1 MITREELLKSSEYWT
16 EIIQNKIY
24 NDLTDYIQTNDI
36 PNKHF
41 IDSLALSKGRVS
53 QILNGANLNF
63 RIDTLVKLCL
73 AIDKIP
79 DFHLVDINE
88 FISKDSLNT
97 SSLIFEHTDT
107 FHKKLGGMIGYK
119 PIGKTSSY
127 NIDLNS
133 KITICGRTS
142 ITEIMNP
149 GTKAA

>member
-1 MITREELLKSSEYWT
+1 MITREDLLKSSEYWT

-24 NDLTDYIQTNDI
+24 NDLAEYIQNNDI

-41 IDSLALSKGRVS
+41 VERLGVSKGRVS

-79 DFHLVDINE
+79 DFHLVDVNE
-88 FISKDSLNT
+88 FISKDSINT
-97 SSLIFEHTDT
+97 SSIIFEHTDT
-107 FHKKLGGMIGYK
+107 FHKRLGEMLGYK
-119 PIGKTSSY
+119 PGVKTNNC

-133 KITICGRTS
+133 NITIGESFS
-142 ITEIMNP
+142 IAEIINT
-149 GTKAA
+149 GSKAA

>member
-1 MITREELLKSSEYWT
+1 MITREALLKSSEYWT

-24 NDLTDYIQTNDI
+24 NDLADYIQNNDI

-41 IDSLALSKGRVS
+41 VENLGISKGRVS

-79 DFHLVDINE
+79 DFHLVDVNE

-97 SSLIFEHTDT
+97 VSLIFNQTDT
-107 FHKKLGGMIGYK
+107 SHKRLDEMLGYK
-119 PIGKTSSY
+119 PGVKTNNY

-133 KITICGRTS
+133 FVTIGESYS
-142 ITEIMNP
+142 ITETIIP
-149 GTKAA
+149 GSKAA

>member
-1 MITREELLKSSEYWT
+1 MITREDLLKSSEYWT

-24 NDLTDYIQTNDI
+24 NDLADYIQTNDI

-41 IDSLALSKGRVS
+41 IDSLGISKGRVS

-79 DFHLVDINE
+79 DFHLVDIDE

-97 SSLIFEHTDT
+97 SSLIFEHTGT
-107 FHKKLGGMIGYK
+107 YHKILGEMIGYK
-119 PIGKTSSY
+119 PGRKTNNY

-133 KITICGRTS
+133 NLTISETYSSTVIINTGS
-142 ITEIMNP
+142 
-149 GTKAA
+149 KAA